1 MQYVILVCVKKS
13 LRLERNSMAKI
24 IKIGSMN
31 TTLTS
36 KTANLAKTSRQ
47 GSITNPFKFS
57 NFEGNT
63 LQFADVFEGFEPKK
77 QNKLRMIASSVT
89 GSMNKIRSSITEPIM
104 NFVNRVRGGITSA
117 WDYAKN
123 TNVSDLPGVKQVN
136 DVLNTPINV
145 NLDGIKDFGRTL
157 SEGLSSKMGILNS
170 DVTELWSGLISKI
183 HTNGYNSDM
192 PVADL
197 EAAWKGIIANESV
210 EVAA

>member
-1 MQYVILVCVKKS
+1 
-13 LRLERNSMAKI
+13 MAKI

-77 QNKLRMIASSVT
+77 QNKLKMIASSVT
-89 GSMNKIRSSITEPIM
+89 GSMNKMRSGLTESIM
-104 NFVNRVRGGITSA
+104 NFVNRVRGGISNA
-117 WDYAKN
+117 WDYANN
-123 TNVSDLPGVKQVN
+123 TNVSDLPGIKQVN
-136 DVLNTPINV
+136 DVLNTPIN
-145 NLDGIKDFGRTL
+145 LDGLKGIG
-157 SEGLSSKMGILNS
+157 SSISSKMEFLNTDIKDKGISSRLDFLNS
-170 DVTELWSGLISKI
+170 DVTELWSGLVSKI
-183 HTNGYNSDM
+183 HTNKYNSEM

-197 EAAWKGIIANESV
+197 EAAWKNEIANV

>member
-1 MQYVILVCVKKS
+1 
-13 LRLERNSMAKI
+13 MAKI

-47 GSITNPFKFS
+47 GNITNPFKFS

-77 QNKLRMIASSVT
+77 QNKLKMIASSVT
-89 GSMNKIRSSITEPIM
+89 GSMNKMKSSITEPIM
-104 NFVNRVRGGITSA
+104 NFVNRVRGGISNA

-123 TNVSDLPGVKQVN
+123 TNISDLPGVKKVN
-136 DVLNTPINV
+136 DILNTPINI
-145 NLDGIKDFGRTL
+145 NIDGLKGISKNISSGLNTDIKDIGK
-157 SEGLSSKMGILNS
+157 GISSKMEFLNS
-170 DVTELWSGLISKI
+170 DVTELWSGLISKM
-183 HTNGYNSDM
+183 HSHKYSSEM
-192 PVADL
+192 SVSDL
-197 EAAWKGIIANESV
+197 ESAWRNEIANM

>member
-1 MQYVILVCVKKS
+1 
-13 LRLERNSMAKI
+13 MAKI

-47 GSITNPFKFS
+47 GNITNPFKFS

-77 QNKLRMIASSVT
+77 QNKLKMIASSVT
-89 GSMNKIRSSITEPIM
+89 GSMNKMRSSITEPIM
-104 NFVNRVRGGITSA
+104 NFVNRVRGGISNA

-123 TNVSDLPGVKQVN
+123 TNVSDLPGIKQVN
-136 DVLNTPINV
+136 DVLNTPINI
-145 NLDGIKDFGRTL
+145 NLDGLKGIGRSISSGLNTDIKDIGK
-157 SEGLSSKMGILNS
+157 GISSKMEFLNS
-170 DVTELWSGLISKI
+170 DVTELWSGLVSRI
-183 HTNGYNSDM
+183 HSNSYNSEM
-192 PVADL
+192 SVSDL
-197 EAAWKGIIANESV
+197 EMAWKGIISNESA

>member
-1 MQYVILVCVKKS
+1 
-13 LRLERNSMAKI
+13 MAKI

-47 GSITNPFKFS
+47 GNITNPFKFS

-77 QNKLRMIASSVT
+77 QNKLKMIASSVT
-89 GSMNKIRSSITEPIM
+89 GSMNKMRSSITEPIM
-104 NFVNRVRGGITSA
+104 NFVNRVRGGISNA

-123 TNVSDLPGVKQVN
+123 TNVSDLPGIKQVN
-136 DVLNTPINV
+136 DVLNTPINI
-145 NLDGIKDFGRTL
+145 NLDGLKGIGRSISSGLNTDIKDIGK
-157 SEGLSSKMGILNS
+157 GISSKMEFLNS
-170 DVTELWSGLISKI
+170 DITELWSGLVSRI
-183 HTNGYNSDM
+183 HSNSYNSEM
-192 PVADL
+192 SVSDL
-197 EAAWKGIIANESV
+197 EMAWKGIISNESA

>member
-1 MQYVILVCVKKS
+1 
-13 LRLERNSMAKI
+13 MAKI

-47 GSITNPFKFS
+47 GNITNPFKFS

-77 QNKLRMIASSVT
+77 QNKLKMIASSVT
-89 GSMNKIRSSITEPIM
+89 GSMNKMRSSITEPIM
-104 NFVNRVRGGITSA
+104 NFVNRVRGGISNA

-123 TNVSDLPGVKQVN
+123 TNVSDLPGIKQVN
-136 DVLNTPINV
+136 DVLNTPINI
-145 NLDGIKDFGRTL
+145 NLDGLKGIGRSISSGLNTDIKDIGK
-157 SEGLSSKMGILNS
+157 GISSKMEFLNS
-170 DVTELWSGLISKI
+170 DVTELWSGLVSRI
-183 HTNGYNSDM
+183 HSNSYNSEM
-192 PVADL
+192 SVSDL
-197 EAAWKGIIANESV
+197 EMAWKGIISNESS

>member
-1 MQYVILVCVKKS
+1 
-13 LRLERNSMAKI
+13 MAKI

-47 GSITNPFKFS
+47 GNITNPFKFS

-77 QNKLRMIASSVT
+77 QNKLRMIASSVA
-89 GSMNKIRSSITEPIM
+89 GSMNKMKSSITEPIM

-123 TNVSDLPGVKQVN
+123 TNVSDLPGLKQVN
-136 DVLNTPINV
+136 NVLNTPIDI
-145 NLDGIKDFGRTL
+145 NLDGLKAVGKNITTGI
-157 SEGLSSKMGILNS
+157 SSRMGILGDEVS
-170 DVTELWSGLISKI
+170 ELWSGLISRLHSHK
-183 HTNGYNSDM
+183 YSCDM
-192 PVADL
+192 SVSDL
-197 EAAWKGIIANESV
+197 EAAWRNEISNL
-210 EVAA
+210 EVSA

>member
-1 MQYVILVCVKKS
+1 
-13 LRLERNSMAKI
+13 MAKI

-77 QNKLRMIASSVT
+77 QNKLKMIASSVT
-89 GSMNKIRSSITEPIM
+89 GSMNKMRSGITEPIM
-104 NFVNRVRGGITSA
+104 NFVNRVRGGISNA

-123 TNVSDLPGVKQVN
+123 TNVSDLPGIKQVN
-136 DVLNTPINV
+136 DVLNTPINI
-145 NLDGIKDFGRTL
+145 NIDGIKDSL
-157 SEGLSSKMGILNS
+157 STIGKGISSKMEFLNS
-170 DVTELWSGLISKI
+170 DVTELWSGLVSKI
-183 HTNGYNSDM
+183 NTNSYNSEM

-197 EAAWKGIIANESV
+197 EMAWKNIIANESL
-210 EVAA
+210 EGAA

>member
-1 MQYVILVCVKKS
+1 
-13 LRLERNSMAKI
+13 MAKI

-47 GSITNPFKFS
+47 GNITNPFKFS

-89 GSMNKIRSSITEPIM
+89 GSMSKMRTGITESIM
-104 NFVNRVRGGITSA
+104 NFVDRVRGA

-123 TNVSDLPGVKQVN
+123 TNVSDLPGIKKVN
-136 DVLNTPINV
+136 DVLNTPIELDL
-145 NLDGIKDFGRTL
+145 NLHIDDIKNSISNIGKGI
-157 SEGLSSKMGILNS
+157 SSKMGILNT
-170 DVTELWSGLISKI
+170 DVTELWSGLISRVQP
-183 HTNGYNSDM
+183 HSYTSEM
-192 PVADL
+192 PVVDL
-197 EAAWKGIIANESV
+197 ELAWKNINANESL
-210 EVAA
+210 EVA

>member
-1 MQYVILVCVKKS
+1 
-13 LRLERNSMAKI
+13 MAKI

-77 QNKLRMIASSVT
+77 QNKLKMIASSVT
-89 GSMNKIRSSITEPIM
+89 GSMNKMRSGITEPIM
-104 NFVNRVRGGITSA
+104 NFVNRVRGGISNA

-123 TNVSDLPGVKQVN
+123 TNVSDLPGIKQVN
-136 DVLNTPINV
+136 DVLNTPININI
-145 NLDGIKDFGRTL
+145 NLDGIKDSMSNIGK
-157 SEGLSSKMGILNS
+157 GISSKMEFLNS
-170 DVTELWSGLISKI
+170 DVTELWSGLVSRI
-183 HTNGYNSDM
+183 HSNSYNSEM

-197 EAAWKGIIANESV
+197 EMAWKNIIANESL
-210 EVAA
+210 EGAA